1 MFYSNRL
8 YVQKKLKSVAL
19 ELRSLTAIWSCL
31 LFRASARVSTAFPAP
46 PAFRF
51 PSDSNKHEFCCL
63 AFQHKNRQS
72 CWCSC
77 GRRAINMYLLLG
89 TLYHFTPLHSLAGK
103 WNFTP
108 WQVAYIFVS
117 ICLFSLPFVLPVA
130 VISLLFV
137 FATCCYICCFWT
149 KTLHV
154 AILFSAWAFGTVTVS
169 VTLGHAQRPSSRRT
183 ILVAFRAK
191 WFMTGCTAYT
201 WYSLCHC
208 MQNAFSQIFK
218 WPEKKEGM
226 QRSQQKWVA
235 RNGTRSS

>member
-1 MFYSNRL
+1 MAEEQLICISY
-8 YVQKKLKSVAL
+8 
-19 ELRSLTAIWSCL
+19 
-31 LFRASARVSTAFPAP
+31 SARFITS
-46 PAFRF
+46 R
-51 PSDSNKHEFCCL
+51 
-63 AFQHKNRQS
+63 
-72 CWCSC
+72 
-77 GRRAINMYLLLG
+77 
-89 TLYHFTPLHSLAGK
+89 HS
-103 WNFTP
+103 TP
-108 WQVAYIFVS
+108 WLGNGISLHGKLLIF
-117 ICLFSLPFVLPVA
+117 LFPFVCFPYRLFCWLL
-130 VISLLFV
+130 VISFLFV

-218 WPEKKEGM
+218 WPEKKEEM